1 MKEGPSAFGLSG
13 YTQFRLGYFVYRIAG
28 LLPEGAALTDV
39 KRKIITNPE
48 GGTITLYDNLIEP
61 YEAEI
66 SHHDQS
72 DCQHIETELRV
83 KTISSGVKMCKKQCT
98 FCGAPF
104 GNAVPKQAN
113 LPKWDVDRHD
123 AYLRERKAA
132 RAAIQ
137 SKFIKLQAEA
147 DATISETSENR
158 RALYEAYRKTPE
170 WQTKRSK
177 VMHRADGLCEGCLEA
192 PATVVHHT
200 TYANICD
207 ELLFQLVALC
217 RPCHA
222 RAHPEH
228 HEPEFYDNDYLPCF
242 QCRFGVDGIQCG
254 QFDVPTYVALEPG
267 GYCGPTSSAFSEL
280 K

>member
-1 MKEGPSAFGLSG
+1 MN
-13 YTQFRLGYFVYRIAG
+13 
-28 LLPEGAALTDV
+28 
-39 KRKIITNPE
+39 RKIIANPE
-48 GGTITLYDNLIEP
+48 GGTATICGDLIEA

-66 SHHDQS
+66 DEHDQT
-72 DCQHIETELRV
+72 DCRHAKTELRV
-83 KTISSGVKMCKKQCT
+83 KITASGGPMCKLQC
-98 FCGAPF
+98 FDCGAPI
-104 GNAVPKQAN
+104 GSAVSKQPD
-113 LPKWDVDRHD
+113 LPKWDMDRHV
-123 AYLRERKAA
+123 AYLEVRKTA

-147 DATISETSENR
+147 DAVLSEKSEDW
-158 RALYEAYRKTPE
+158 RAEYEAYRRTAK

-177 VMHRADGLCEGCLEA
+177 VMRRANGLCEGCLEA

-200 TYANICD
+200 TYANIGD

-217 RPCHA
+217 HPCHA

-242 QCRFGVDGIQCG
+242 QCRWGIEGIQCG
-254 QFDVPTYVALEPG
+254 QFEIPTYVALEAG
-267 GYCGPTSSAFSEL
+267 GDCGPEFGAFEGL